1 MDKPSQ
7 WGWQLGRQEKGAQF
21 LLGAPNPAGIRV
33 QATAQVPEI
42 LEQAVGRMPF
52 PIVPELLGRVEFR
65 GIRRELFDMQPRV
78 GLADRLDG
86 TPPVNTGAIPEED
99 DMAPQLAQ
107 QRPEEVRHVDR
118 FETAGLKTE
127 VQTQVLPLRGHG
139 ESGQGGEAVMPIV
152 VGDDRG
158 LPHRRPG
165 AAAGGHEQKAALIQ
179 KGEVGVESAG
189 FF

>member
-1 MDKPSQ
+1 MP
-7 WGWQLGRQEKGAQF
+7 F
-21 LLGAPNPAGIRV
+21 LLGAPHPAGLRV
-33 QATAQVPEI
+33 QATTQVPEI
-42 LEQAVGRMPF
+42 LEEAIGDMPF
-52 PIVPELLGRVEFR
+52 PVVPELFRWVEFR
-65 GIRRELFDMQPRV
+65 GIRRKLFDMQPRV

-86 TPPVNTGAIPEED
+86 TPSVHTGAIPEED

-118 FETAGLKTE
+118 FEIAGLKAE
-127 VQTQVLPLRGHG
+127 VEAQVLPLRGHR
-139 ESGQGGEAVMPIV
+139 EDGQGGEAIMPIV

-179 KGEVGVESAG
+179 EGQVGVEPAG